1 LGGRWDKT
9 QYFNINFEALRTRPM
24 KIREDR
30 HRGFTLIEVLV
41 ALALMAMIA
50 TILTTS
56 LQIGGHAWQRVTRAA
71 ANADEIAQAQEFL
84 RRHLSTIYP
93 YERTAAGVSMPGLLV
108 SDGRSNEFSI
118 VPPGFASDGLW
129 RYQIRISPETHE
141 LEVRSRR
148 DNPGVSG
155 PDSEPW
161 ESEALLTRI
170 ESFAVEFWL
179 KPDNS
184 PGRWADRWTD
194 SASLPQLIRV
204 DVTFASRDHRHWPTL
219 YVEPRIDTPATCEF
233 DAVSRRCR
241 SGA

>member
-1 LGGRWDKT
+1 
-9 QYFNINFEALRTRPM
+9 M
-24 KIREDR
+24 KIYEVR

-56 LQIGGHAWQRVTRAA
+56 LQICGHVWQRVTRAA

-93 YERTAAGVSMPGLLV
+93 YERIAADISMPEFLV
-108 SDGRSNEFSI
+108 SDGRSIEFSSAA
-118 VPPGFASDGLW
+118 PGFASDGPW
-129 RYQIRISPETHE
+129 RYQLRLSPDTHE

-148 DNPGVSG
+148 DDPGG
-155 PDSEPW
+155 AGRNSEPW
-161 ESEALLTRI
+161 ESETLLTRI

-179 KPDNS
+179 KPDNT

-194 SASLPQLIRV
+194 SASLPHLIRI
-204 DVTFASRDHRHWPTL
+204 DVTFAPSDHRHWPTL